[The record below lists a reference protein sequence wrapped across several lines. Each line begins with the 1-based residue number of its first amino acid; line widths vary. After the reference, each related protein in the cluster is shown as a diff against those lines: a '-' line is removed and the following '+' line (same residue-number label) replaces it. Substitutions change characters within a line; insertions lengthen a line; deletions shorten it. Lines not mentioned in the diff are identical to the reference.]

1 MHLEAP
7 VALCL
12 HVPHMSQVLRVLR
25 VSRGFRWRGKR
36 VAILYIFAQIG
47 LLLLG

>member
-12 HVPHMSQVLRVLR
+12 HVPHVSQVLR

-36 VAILYIFAQIG
+36 VAILYVFAQVG